1 MSFLDALLKI
11 TMDVIKDPA
20 LRMLYHRSN
29 TVRPPLLDTTSP
41 AAHSALDSAT
51 MAGQKLTSEVEEE
64 EEEEEW
70 DKMTAGLDVK

>member
-1 MSFLDALLKI
+1 MSYELVMHAF
-11 TMDVIKDPA
+11 V
-20 LRMLYHRSN
+20 LYHRSN

-64 EEEEEW
+64 EEEEW